1 MTFYHV
7 AVDQRSVTGI
17 EFFRHAVLALE
28 FGKGF
33 AEENFLFDYEAIF
46 LQMAD
51 PAIATV
57 SGRRLVDGYR
67 RRRRFR
73 LRLYDPGGAELQNQ
87 GKRQ

>member
-1 MTFYHV
+1 MTFNHV
-7 AVDQRSVTGI
+7 AVNQRSVTGI

-33 AEENFLFDYEAIF
+33 AEENFLFNYEAIF

-57 SGRRLVDGYR
+57 SRRRLVDGFDCDCTIPAAQSCR
-67 RRRRFR
+67 TK
-73 LRLYDPGGAELQNQ
+73 ASVNE
-87 GKRQ
+87 